1 MAESDV
7 GALGHYLK
15 SAPFHILRCFSSV
28 HVGCRYVLGSQSVS
42 PVFDGYFRFYGCGNS
57 GCSHV
62 LLLEGFEARNLF
74 ARDHRIHR
82 GIALLDT
89 QNYECRMRYVIIVFE
104 RNS

>member
-62 LLLEGFEARNLF
+62 LLLEGFEY
-74 ARDHRIHR
+74 
-82 GIALLDT
+82 
-89 QNYECRMRYVIIVFE
+89 NYHISHTAFIILSIQE
-104 RNS
+104 SDSSMNPMIPCK